1 MRGISRLHHYEPVE
15 IDRTQLDVL
24 ILELGEQGAERVV
37 ARALEELA
45 LRLERID
52 QAYRNLDIRRAA
64 KATTGLA
71 AIACQIG
78 MVSFARVARQAL
90 DAMTSG
96 DSAAIGASL
105 ERLLRVGEAS
115 LMSIWGVQDA
125 TL

>member
-71 AIACQIG
+71 AA
-78 MVSFARVARQAL
+78 
-90 DAMTSG
+90 
-96 DSAAIGASL
+96 
-105 ERLLRVGEAS
+105 
-115 LMSIWGVQDA
+115 A
-125 TL
+125 TLCWISSSFCRLSRPSFRSDNCPSLSLILASYSLTLASALFLIEIS